1 VRAARLLLLGGPD
14 EDALS
19 RQIDEL
25 RSLAAGASSIGDLP
39 MGGPAPGDDLA
50 LRAAVVAGD
59 TEELEGRLGTL
70 AGWLAEAGTEPL
82 RAERGVAL
90 GRVQEGPRI
99 GFLFPGQGAPVP
111 RDSGYL
117 REWIPEAATVYERAP
132 ELGAAEEV
140 PPELVQLSVV
150 TASVAGL
157 RALATLGIEAEFGLG
172 HSVGELTALHWAGA
186 LDEDA
191 ALRIARRRGE
201 TMTEHATA
209 EGAMANIEAGEETFS
224 RIVDGANVTVAC
236 VNSPRHRVVSGASEE
251 VDAVVARAREEDGTR
266 VVRLRVVGAFHSPLM
281 EKAVPVFE
289 RQLGEES
296 FGRLQRPVYSTITG
310 AELQPVADLRALLV
324 DQMTQPVQFLEAAR
338 DAINGTHLLLEVGP
352 GRMLSGLVA
361 EFSDT
366 PAVPLRVGHSSPQ
379 GLLTAVGAAFAIG
392 VPVRADRL
400 PAA

>member
-1 VRAARLLLLGGPD
+1 VRPARLLLLGGPD
-14 EDALS
+14 EESLS
-19 RQIDEL
+19 AQVDEL
-25 RSLAAGASSIGDLP
+25 RGRAAGASSIGDPAL
-39 MGGPAPGDDLA
+39 GGAATGDDEV

-59 TEELEGRLGTL
+59 TEELEGRLG
-70 AGWLAEAGTEPL
+70 ALAEWLVEGGAEPL
-82 RAERGVAL
+82 RTGRGMAL
-90 GRVQEGPRI
+90 GRVQEQPRV

-111 RDSGYL
+111 NDSGYL
-117 REWIPEAATVYERAP
+117 REWLPEAAAVYERAP

-150 TASVAGL
+150 TASVAGM
-157 RALATLGIEAEFGLG
+157 RALGALGIEAEFGLG

-186 LDEDA
+186 LDEEA
-191 ALRIARRRGE
+191 VLRIARRRGKA
-201 TMTEHATA
+201 MTEHATA

-224 RIVDGANVTVAC
+224 RIVDGADVTVAA

-281 EKAVPVFE
+281 EEAVPVFE
-289 RQLGEES
+289 HQLAEES
-296 FGRLQRPVYSTITG
+296 FGRLERKVYSTITG

-324 DQMTQPVQFLEAAR
+324 DQMTEPVHFLEAAR
-338 DAINGTHLLLEVGP
+338 DAIDGTHLLLEVGP
-352 GRMLSGLVA
+352 GRMLSGLVS

-366 PAVPLRVGHSSPQ
+366 AAVPLRVGHSSPQ
-379 GLLTAVGAAFAIG
+379 GLLTAVGAAYAIG

-400 PAA
+400 PAT